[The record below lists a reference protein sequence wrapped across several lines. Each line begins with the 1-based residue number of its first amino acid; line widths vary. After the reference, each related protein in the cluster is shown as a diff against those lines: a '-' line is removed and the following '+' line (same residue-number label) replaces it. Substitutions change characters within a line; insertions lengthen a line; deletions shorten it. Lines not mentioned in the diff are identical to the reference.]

1 MEMTDKALT
10 DRFDV
15 HQLFEDIWHWQRAA
29 GGDVDAVAYATA
41 EAMIAAYRLQRKRQG
56 RKGLAGALRNLL
68 YMRDALEQVV
78 CDPTSERMQRIR
90 LVVSGELA
98 VSGLTHDELKYRGY
112 FRLNVQGGSDDGQDS
127 TLPEG

>member
-1 MEMTDKALT
+1 MVDKCLT

-15 HQLFEDIWHWQRAA
+15 HQLFESIWHWQRAT

-41 EAMIAAYRLQRKRQG
+41 ESIIEAYRLQRKRQG
-56 RKGLAGALRNLL
+56 RKGLVPALRNLM

-78 CDPTSERMQRIR
+78 SDPTCERMQRIR

-98 VSGLTHDELKYRGY
+98 ALGLTHDAVKYRGY
-112 FRLNVQGGSDDGQDS
+112 FRLNLERGGGNDQDS
-127 TLPEG
+127 EVPAD

>member
-1 MEMTDKALT
+1 MNDKVLT

-15 HQLFEDIWHWQRAA
+15 HQLFESIWHWQKAT

-41 EAMIAAYRLQRKRQG
+41 DAIIAAYRSQRNRFG
-56 RKGLAGALRNLL
+56 NRGLVPALRNLM

-78 CDPTSERMQRIR
+78 SDPQSDRMQRIR

-98 VSGLTHDELKYRGY
+98 TSGLTHDSLRYRGY
-112 FRLNVQGGSDDGQDS
+112 FRLNIRRDDNDDQDS
-127 TLPEG
+127 TLPAG

>member
-1 MEMTDKALT
+1 MNDKVLT

-15 HQLFEDIWHWQRAA
+15 HQLFESIWHWQRAT

-41 EAMIAAYRLQRKRQG
+41 EAIIEAYRLQRKRQG
-56 RKGLAGALRNLL
+56 RKGLIPALRNLL

-78 CDPTSERMQRIR
+78 SDPQSDRMQRIR

-98 VSGLTHDELKYRGY
+98 TSGLTHDSLRYRGY
-112 FRLNVQGGSDDGQDS
+112 FRLNIRRDDNDDQDS
-127 TLPEG
+127 TLPAG

>member
-1 MEMTDKALT
+1 MNDKALT

-15 HQLFEDIWHWQRAA
+15 HQMFENIWHWQKAS

-41 EAMIAAYRLQRKRQG
+41 EAIIEAYRHQRKRQG
-56 RKGLAGALRNLL
+56 RKGLVAALRNLL

-78 CDPTSERMQRIR
+78 SDPTCERMQRIR

-98 VSGLTHDELKYRGY
+98 TSGLTHDNLRYRGY
-112 FRLNVQGGSDDGQDS
+112 FRLNIRRGDDDDQGS
-127 TLPEG
+127 TLSAG

>member
-1 MEMTDKALT
+1 MNDKVLT

-15 HQLFEDIWHWQRAA
+15 HQLFESIWRWQQAT

-41 EAMIAAYRLQRKRQG
+41 EAIINAYRLQRKRQG
-56 RKGLAGALRNLL
+56 RKGLVPALRNLM

-78 CDPTSERMQRIR
+78 SDPQSDRMKRIR

-98 VSGLTHDELKYRGY
+98 ASGLTHDAVKYRGY
-112 FRLNVQGGSDDGQDS
+112 FRLNLERGGGNDQDS
-127 TLPEG
+127 TLQEG

>member
-1 MEMTDKALT
+1 MNDKVLT

-15 HQLFEDIWHWQRAA
+15 HQLFESIWYWQQAS

-41 EAMIAAYRLQRKRQG
+41 EAIIEAYRHQRKRQG
-56 RKGLAGALRNLL
+56 RKGLVPALRNLM

-78 CDPTSERMQRIR
+78 TDPTCDRMQRIR

-98 VSGLTHDELKYRGY
+98 TSGLTHDAVKYRGY
-112 FRLNVQGGSDDGQDS
+112 FRLNIRRGDDDDQGS
-127 TLPEG
+127 TLPAG